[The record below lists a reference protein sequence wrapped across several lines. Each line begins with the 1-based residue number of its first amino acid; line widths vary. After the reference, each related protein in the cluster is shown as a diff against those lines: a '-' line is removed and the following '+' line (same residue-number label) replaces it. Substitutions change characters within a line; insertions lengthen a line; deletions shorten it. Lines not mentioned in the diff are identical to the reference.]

1 MHIALLYG
9 LLGLLIAAFGSTSA
23 GADIHAIPGGTGLD
37 VLDRGSIPPQV
48 RDSVPSDA
56 VAVTDG
62 DSRPVSAMAFTPDGR
77 TLIVAHE
84 GGPKKGDQPGT
95 IEVWDLSRAAPQRT
109 AQLDGHRDWISSLAV
124 SPNGRMLISGGAR
137 FDQSVNFWDLSGRE
151 PKPAA
156 VLAPFSQWWHVALA
170 FSPDGKWLA
179 TVSGSDHGPVQLW
192 DVSAGPND
200 VKQGPV
206 LTGPAWGV
214 SAMAFSRNGRFLVA
228 ALGSGH
234 LHPNDG
240 TLLVWKKSDTG
251 YDLISKVAGNAH
263 EISSLAFS
271 PEGDALVTG
280 YASGGLRMWDFSDG
294 VLKEKTPLR
303 DGGNSVK
310 VVTFLPSG
318 QLSSAGKDGNV
329 VEWDAKVGK
338 SRQWKFGESLTS
350 LAAAPHQPYLAV
362 GLGDGRAVILH
373 LPGVAPSAGGVRD
386 NPGDSLPRQ

>member
-1 MHIALLYG
+1 MRSPAGPASMCSIEARFLRKSAIRFRLMPLPSSTAIRDRSLPWRSHQTVERCSWRTRAARKKEISPAQLKCGISPTPRLKERLNSMVIA
-9 LLGLLIAAFGSTSA
+9 IGSARWPFRPMAECSFQEA
-23 GADIHAIPGGTGLD
+23 L
-37 VLDRGSIPPQV
+37 GSI
-48 RDSVPSDA
+48 SL
-56 VAVTDG
+56 
-62 DSRPVSAMAFTPDGR
+62 FTSG
-77 TLIVAHE
+77 IS
-84 GGPKKGDQPGT
+84 PG
-95 IEVWDLSRAAPQRT
+95 EQ
-109 AQLDGHRDWISSLAV
+109 
-124 SPNGRMLISGGAR
+124 
-137 FDQSVNFWDLSGRE
+137 

-156 VLAPFSQWWHVALA
+156 VLAAFSHWWHVALA

-206 LTGPAWGV
+206 LPGPAWGV
-214 SAMAFSRNGRFLVA
+214 SAMAFSHNGRFLVA

-234 LHPNDG
+234 HHPNDG
-240 TLLVWKKSDTG
+240 TLLVWKKNDAG
-251 YDLISKVAGNAH
+251 YELISKVAGNAH

-271 PEGDALVTG
+271 PEDDALVTG
-280 YASGGLRMWDFSDG
+280 YAGGGLRMWDFSDG

-303 DGGNSVK
+303 DGGNPVK

-318 QLSSAGKDGNV
+318 QLLSAGNDGNV

-350 LAAAPHQPYLAV
+350 LAAAPRQPYLAV

-386 NPGDSLPRQ
+386 DRGDSLPRR